1 MAVNDLLFADD
12 PTPRPAERVRDAKPW
27 KLMIVDDDPD
37 VHSLSCLVLRSFRFE
52 GRGLEFVHGYSRDD
66 AERLMREHPD
76 TAVLL
81 LDVVMESDQA
91 GLEAVRCIRETLKNR
106 FVRIIL
112 RTGQPGYA
120 PEQRVILDYDIND
133 YKEKT
138 DLTDIRLTTAV
149 ITSLRSYRD
158 MMVIEHN
165 RRGLQKIIHATGSL
179 FEPRSIK
186 KLAAGALT
194 QLVSILGLDESALY
208 AQASGFAV
216 NDASGGRMVL
226 YAGTGRFSERVGEPL
241 ESVVEPAT
249 MELIRQA
256 IENRASLFADNLFL
270 GYFQT
275 RQGSVNLLYL
285 RGIGSLEEWDQELI
299 RLYSANVG
307 LAFDNVLM
315 NREIFDTQQ
324 DLTFTLGELIEG
336 RSNETGNHVRRVAE
350 CARLLGARAGLG
362 EDDLELLWLAAPL
375 HDLGK
380 IGIPESILKKPGELD
395 SAEWELM
402 KDHALLGARLL
413 KGSNRRI
420 FRTAGI
426 IAVQHHERWDGAGY
440 PLGLKGEEIHL
451 FARIVSL
458 VEVFDA
464 LAHERVHK
472 KAWSLESTLEFIRS
486 GRERRFDP
494 RLVDLFFDNVEEFLS
509 ICQEYADV
517 PGGQEAESGQA
528 RGEVER
534 V

>member
-1 MAVNDLLFADD
+1 
-12 PTPRPAERVRDAKPW
+12 
-27 KLMIVDDDPD
+27 MIIDDDPD
-37 VHSLSCLVLRSFRFE
+37 VHALSTLVLRQFRFE
-52 GRGLEFVHGYSRDD
+52 GRGVTFVHGYSRDD

-91 GLEAVRCIRETLKNR
+91 GLEAVRIIRETLKNR

-138 DLTDIRLTTAV
+138 DLTDIRLITAV
-149 ITSLRSYRD
+149 ITSLRSWRD
-158 MMVIEHN
+158 MMIIEHN
-165 RRGLQKIIHATGSL
+165 RQGLQKIIHATGSL

-186 KLAAGALT
+186 KLAAGVLT
-194 QLVSILGLDESALY
+194 QLVSNLGLDESALY

-216 NDASGGRMVL
+216 NEDGGRMLL
-226 YAGTGRFSERVGEPL
+226 YAGTGRFSDRVGEPL
-241 ESVVEPAT
+241 EQVVDET
-249 MELIRQA
+249 TLTIIRQVLA
-256 IENRASLFADNLFL
+256 RGESLFAEDLFV
-270 GYFQT
+270 GFFRT
-275 RQGSVNLLYL
+275 RQGSVNLLHL
-285 RGIGSLEEWDQELI
+285 KGIGNLETWDQELI
-299 RLYSANVG
+299 RLYAANVG

-315 NREIFDTQQ
+315 NREIFETQQ

-336 RSNETGNHVRRVAE
+336 HTNETGHHVRRVAE
-350 CARLLGARAGLG
+350 FARLLGGLAGLG

-380 IGIPESILKKPGELD
+380 IGIPEAILKKPGELD

-402 KDHALLGARLL
+402 RAHAQLGAQML

-426 IAVQHHERWDGAGY
+426 IAVQHHERWDGGGY
-440 PLGLKGEEIHL
+440 PLGLKEEEIHL

-472 KAWSLESTLEFIRS
+472 KAWSLESTLEFIRN
-486 GRERRFDP
+486 GRGKRFDP
-494 RLVDLFFDNVEEFLS
+494 RLVDLFMDNLEEFLR
-509 ICQEYADV
+509 IRAELADL
-517 PGGQEAESGQA
+517 PSGEA
-528 RGEVER
+528 
-534 V
+534 